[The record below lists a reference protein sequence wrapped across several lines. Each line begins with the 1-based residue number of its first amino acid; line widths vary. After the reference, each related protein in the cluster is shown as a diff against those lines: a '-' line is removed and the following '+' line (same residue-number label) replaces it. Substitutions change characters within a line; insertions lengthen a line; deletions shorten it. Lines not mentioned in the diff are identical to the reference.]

1 MFSDVQF
8 VLNFFSLLKF
18 LIMIVKY
25 LHIHSKVRI
34 ILSQEKSES
43 FSKISQQMRD
53 IQDLR
58 YNFYRFVYR
67 TFLIFTIK

>member
-1 MFSDVQF
+1 
-8 VLNFFSLLKF
+8 
-18 LIMIVKY
+18 MIVKY